1 MQLFRVSDSCIYKYA
16 LSSGALSRNCHLLP
30 HCQHRRGYASF
41 ADSQPPA
48 LITRLNSLCG
58 ARGQSK
64 PLAFPLPDP
73 VATEPCLRGC
83 VPIPVL
89 ATSPLPLPC
98 PLGWWSGRGELV
110 ALLGALSPAESLLVP
125 RRSWGIL
132 CGSCAA
138 GVLCS
143 FQDLGQGVASMVSVL
158 PCLESVWHCPS
169 PLPRHRAQ
177 SRVPCPFSRH
187 LPPRDTARVL
197 PERRDPGEGIVGAG
211 TPGVSRSLLSSL
223 CGSTNS
229 DKLCTKP
236 VSLSSFIPV

>member
-83 VPIPVL
+83 VPVPVL
-89 ATSPLPLPC
+89 ATTPPAPSLPAGLAEWPRGAGGTAWSAEPSRKLARAQEVLGNPLWFLSCRGLVLLP
-98 PLGWWSGRGELV
+98 GFGAGGGQHGECAALPGEHV
-110 ALLGALSPAESLLVP
+110 ALPQPVAQAPSTKQGALSLFQTSPTKGHCS
-125 RRSWGIL
+125 G
-132 CGSCAA
+132 AA
-138 GVLCS
+138 G
-143 FQDLGQGVASMVSVL
+143 A
-158 PCLESVWHCPS
+158 
-169 PLPRHRAQ
+169 
-177 SRVPCPFSRH
+177 
-187 LPPRDTARVL
+187 
-197 PERRDPGEGIVGAG
+197 PG
-211 TPGVSRSLLSSL
+211 PW
-223 CGSTNS
+223 
-229 DKLCTKP
+229 
-236 VSLSSFIPV
+236 

>member
-73 VATEPCLRGC
+73 EASEPCLRGC
-83 VPIPVL
+83 VPVPVL
-89 ATSPLPLPC
+89 AMTPLPLPC
-98 PLGWWSGRGELV
+98 PLGWRSGRGELA
-110 ALLGALSPAESLLVP
+110 ALLGALSPAESLLMP
-125 RRSWGIL
+125 RRFWGIL
-132 CGSCAA
+132 CGSCVA

-143 FQDLGQGVASMVSVL
+143 FQDLGQGVAGGGQHGECAALLGERVVFSQPV
-158 PCLESVWHCPS
+158 
-169 PLPRHRAQ
+169 AQ
-177 SRVPCPFSRH
+177 
-187 LPPRDTARVL
+187 A
-197 PERRDPGEGIVGAG
+197 
-211 TPGVSRSLLSSL
+211 
-223 CGSTNS
+223 
-229 DKLCTKP
+229 LCTKQGAL
-236 VSLSSFIPV
+236 SLFQTSPTKGHCSGAAGAPGPW